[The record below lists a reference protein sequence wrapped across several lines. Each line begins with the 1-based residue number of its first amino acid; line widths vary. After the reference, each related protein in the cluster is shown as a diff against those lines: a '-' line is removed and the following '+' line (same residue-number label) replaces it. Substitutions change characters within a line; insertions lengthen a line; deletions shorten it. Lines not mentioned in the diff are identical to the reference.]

1 MTKTALLALAAALLA
16 AAPAVANAPP
26 APMAAAPPSGPPIDV
41 PGAVAMLSQFD
52 SGAKPIVSGNNA
64 ALVLKVGGGPR
75 SQTVMLS
82 GAVYTQA
89 GIPVRE
95 ISSFAYKFSGAID
108 PALALALLQQTDN
121 LLPRAS
127 WAVTNDANGVDHYVI
142 YEGFIPTTAD
152 AATIHTLVASAGI
165 AADKVEEELTG
176 KDVW

>member
-1 MTKTALLALAAALLA
+1 MTKTAVLALAAALLA
-16 AAPAVANAPP
+16 AAPALADAP
-26 APMAAAPPSGPPIDV
+26 AAPSAQATVAGPPIDT

-52 SGAKPIVSGNNA
+52 AGAKPIVSGNNA

-127 WAVTNDANGVDHYVI
+127 WAVTNDANGIDHYVI

-152 AATIHTLVASAGI
+152 AETIHTLVASAGI